1 MGPGIY
7 YQPIGWHGWLFMI
20 RIHELTNTIQTYAW
34 GSRSAIATLL
44 GKPAPSESP
53 QAELWMGAHRKAPST
68 VRIRGKNRSLADLI
82 QEYPVEILGRQV
94 AKTFGNQL
102 PYLFKVLAA
111 ETPLSIQAHPGIH
124 QAKSGFAKENAAG
137 IPLQAFHRNYKDDRP
152 KPELICALT
161 PFSGLCGF
169 RKISEIVNNL
179 KRICPQTLH
188 QSLKHLQTHANA
200 YGLKAFFRFIMNLG
214 EESVAA
220 VVQEA
225 LSHAKARENA
235 DDVSAWIVKLAAAY
249 SNDIGVISPAILN
262 LIHLRP
268 GEGLFLPTGEL
279 HAYLHGVGIELM
291 GNSDNVLRGGLTA
304 KHVDVAELMQVLS
317 FQEKTIEILRPE
329 PCAPYESCYRTP
341 AVEFVL
347 SVVELDSKDAYQ
359 SPLERSAE
367 ILLVTEGGAE
377 MFEEGSGR
385 CLQLRK
391 GMSVIVPAAVPWYR
405 IQGKGVFYKAA
416 VPL

>member
-1 MGPGIY
+1 
-7 YQPIGWHGWLFMI
+7 MI
-20 RIHELTNTIQTYAW
+20 RIHELTNTVQTYAW
-34 GSRSAIATLL
+34 GSRSAIPALL

-53 QAELWMGAHRKAPST
+53 QAELWMGAHPKAPST
-68 VRIRGKNRSLADLI
+68 VRILGEDRPLGELI
-82 QEYPVEILGRQV
+82 QEHPAEILGRQV

-111 ETPLSIQAHPGIH
+111 ERPLSIQAHPDVH
-124 QAKSGFAKENAAG
+124 QAKSGFIKENTAA

-169 RKISEIVNNL
+169 RKIPEILNNL
-179 KRICPQTLH
+179 NRICPRTLH
-188 QSLKHLQTHANA
+188 HSLQHLQAHANA
-200 YGLKAFFRFIMNLG
+200 SGLKTFFRFIMGLDREG
-214 EESVAA
+214 VAA

-225 LSHAKARENA
+225 LSNAKARENA

-249 SNDIGVISPAILN
+249 SKDIGVISPAMLN

-291 GNSDNVLRGGLTA
+291 ANSDNVLRGGLTA
-304 KHVDVAELMQVLS
+304 KHVDVAELMQVLT

-329 PCAPYESCYRTP
+329 PCGPHESYYRTP

-347 SVVELDSKDAYQ
+347 FVVELHSKDAYQ

-367 ILLVTEGGAE
+367 ILLVTEGGAK
-377 MFEEGSGR
+377 MVEEDSGR

-391 GMSVIVPAAVPWYR
+391 GMSVIVPAAVTRYR
-405 IQGKGVFYKAA
+405 IQGKGVLYKAA